1 MPKRK
6 PLFVLVAVL
15 VAAAVGT
22 GFAVAAKDKG
32 NDKSFEFAVG
42 LWGDMPYSDAQA
54 LTGVP
59 NLIADMNNA
68 DIEFSV
74 HDGDLKAGSATLK
87 SKTPTD
93 CSDALYTQALGYFNS
108 LQQPAFFTTGDND
121 WTDCDRNSNGP
132 FNSLERLQHER
143 DVFFSGPYAD
153 KSMGKKQMTVE
164 VQSTPL
170 CLGTTSTVTPETS
183 TFQTPCVENRRWT
196 FHKVTFATLDVQGT
210 CNNLCGSG
218 SAKDPAPGDSGD
230 QPEWQARNAADIQ
243 WLKDTFAEA
252 KAQDSAGVMI
262 IWQADP
268 GFDTSGYQ
276 GAPTRNPTTLAET
289 DVPASQDGFQQLLL
303 ELRSQTIAFQKPVV
317 LVHGDSHYFRID
329 KPLLDSTGLTVQNF
343 TRVETFGDHQEQ
355 GVNNVHWVKALID
368 PKSKDVFAFQPQT
381 VTANLGT
388 YTP

>member
-1 MPKRK
+1 MSRRK
-6 PLFVLVAVL
+6 LIFALLALLLVGSITAGI
-15 VAAAVGT
+15 AIAGQ
-22 GFAVAAKDKG
+22 GSG
-32 NDKSFEFAVG
+32 NNKTFEFTVG

-54 LTGVP
+54 QTGVP
-59 NLIADMNNA
+59 NLIADMNNS
-68 DIEFSV
+68 DISFSV
-74 HDGDLKAGSATLK
+74 HDGDLKAGSATK
-87 SKTPTD
+87 NSATPTD
-93 CSDALYTQALGYFNS
+93 CSNALYAQALGYFNS

-132 FNSLERLQHER
+132 FNSLERLQYER
-143 DVFFSGPYAD
+143 GVFFSGSYAH
-153 KSMGKKQMTVE
+153 KSMGQKQMTVE

-196 FHKVTFATLDVQGT
+196 FHKVTFATLNVQGT

-218 SAKDPAPGDSGD
+218 SASDPAPGDTGD
-230 QPEWQARNAADIQ
+230 PNEFAARNAADIQ

-252 KAQDSAGVMI
+252 AAQKSAGVMI

-276 GAPTRNPTTLAET
+276 GAPKRNPTTLAET
-289 DVPASQDGFQQLLL
+289 DVPAAQDGFQSLLL
-303 ELRSQTIAFQKPVV
+303 ELRKQTIVFAKPVV
-317 LVHGDSHYFRID
+317 LVHGDSHYFRVD
-329 KPLLDSTGLTVQNF
+329 RPLMDSTGLTVQNF

-368 PKSKDVFAFQPQT
+368 PNSKDVFAFQPQT
-381 VTANLGT
+381 VTANLSS

>member
-1 MPKRK
+1 MSRRK
-6 PLFVLVAVL
+6 LLVVLLATLVAG
-15 VAAAVGT
+15 AVTAGIAIA
-22 GFAVAAKDKG
+22 GQG
-32 NDKSFEFAVG
+32 NGNNKTFEFTVG

-54 LTGVP
+54 QTGVP
-59 NLIADMNNA
+59 NLIADMNNS
-68 DIEFSV
+68 DISFSV
-74 HDGDLKAGSATLK
+74 HDGDLKAGSATAG

-132 FNSLERLQHER
+132 HNELERLTYER
-143 DVFFSGPYAD
+143 SVFFSGPYAD
-153 KSMGKKQMTVE
+153 KSMGQRQMTVE

-170 CLGTTSTVTPETS
+170 CLGTTSSTGSP

-196 FHKVTFATLDVQGT
+196 FHKVTFATLNVQGT

-218 SAKDPAPGDSGD
+218 SKSDPAPGDSGD

-252 KAQDSAGVMI
+252 KAQNSAGVMI

-289 DVPASQDGFQQLLL
+289 DVPAVQDGFQQLLL

-355 GVNNVHWVKALID
+355 GVNNVHWVKALVD
-368 PKSKDVFAFQPQT
+368 PNSKDVFAFQPQT
-381 VTANLGT
+381 VTANLAT